1 MIFTAEIGSK
11 FFSFFWDFG
20 QLLRIIFATLFA
32 RLWHSSRERN
42 SWSLTFDLVV
52 GTVKEAFRSAPP
64 SVRLIKRFVGE
75 SGANVPVPPRVAS
88 CEPVVFPPLRTFPGQ
103 EPIKADYPSRG
114 GRQEM
119 QLGRSPNYLFV
130 SSFFTFHFLP
140 EKRFGYGKISQLFDH
155 NYREKKCAESAL
167 LFFVI

>member
-1 MIFTAEIGSK
+1 M
-11 FFSFFWDFG
+11 
-20 QLLRIIFATLFA
+20 LRSVFATLFA

-88 CEPVVFPPLRTFPGQ
+88 CEPVVIPPLRAFPGQ
-103 EPIKADYPSRG
+103 EPIKAEWITHPEVVVKRYDSAAR
-114 GRQEM
+114 
-119 QLGRSPNYLFV
+119 LILYLYVVF
-130 SSFFTFHFLP
+130 SLFTSF
-140 EKRFGYGKISQLFDH
+140 
-155 NYREKKCAESAL
+155 A
-167 LFFVI
+167 